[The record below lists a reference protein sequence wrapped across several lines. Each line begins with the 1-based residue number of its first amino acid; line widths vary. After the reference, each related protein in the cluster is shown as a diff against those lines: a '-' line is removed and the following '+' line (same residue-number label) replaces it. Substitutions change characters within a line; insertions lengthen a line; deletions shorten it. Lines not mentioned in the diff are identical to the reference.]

1 MSFEEIVTAT
11 IKQLSQ
17 RARKDIMIMKE
28 FRQDNTEGYTD
39 DQLKIFNY
47 DWNERIIFLKLEPD
61 TDEYNFQL
69 KCFRDHIARK

>member
-1 MSFEEIVTAT
+1 MAT

-17 RARKDIMIMKE
+17 RARKDIMKE

-61 TDEYNFQL
+61 TDEYDFQL

>member
-1 MSFEEIVTAT
+1 
-11 IKQLSQ
+11 
-17 RARKDIMIMKE
+17 MIMKE

-61 TDEYNFQL
+61 TDEYDFQL

>member
-1 MSFEEIVTAT
+1 MSYAEIIMAT

-17 RARKDIMIMKE
+17 RTRKDIMKE

>member
-1 MSFEEIVTAT
+1 
-11 IKQLSQ
+11 
-17 RARKDIMIMKE
+17 MIMKE

-47 DWNERIIFLKLEPD
+47 KWNEVIIKNTLEPD

-69 KCFRDHIARK
+69 KCFQNNIAKK

>member
-1 MSFEEIVTAT
+1 MSYAEIIMAT

-17 RARKDIMIMKE
+17 RTRKDIMKE

-47 DWNERIIFLKLEPD
+47 KWNEVIIKNTLEPD

-69 KCFRDHIARK
+69 KCFQNNIAKK

>member
-1 MSFEEIVTAT
+1 
-11 IKQLSQ
+11 
-17 RARKDIMIMKE
+17 MIMKE

-47 DWNERIIFLKLEPD
+47 KWNEVIIKNTLEPD

-69 KCFRDHIARK
+69 KCFQNNIAKKITPNSRKAERKNDELR

>member
-1 MSFEEIVTAT
+1 
-11 IKQLSQ
+11 
-17 RARKDIMIMKE
+17 MIMKE

-47 DWNERIIFLKLEPD
+47 KWNEVIIKNTLEPD
-61 TDEYNFQL
+61 TDEYDFQL